1 MTRSQHS
8 PSAVMARRRQAMAV
22 QRRAAGLTFQQIADT
37 LLPCAL
43 HLDSDELVQEACD
56 DCRPLYNDKSAARKA
71 IVKALQ
77 DEYDLS
83 EQARDELRRE
93 DMATTALVIQRMTAD
108 LIGAGREPSERAS
121 AGRTLLRAL
130 DHRARVAGYL
140 APTRVQVTPELDAD
154 IEQALRDLTAAQFA
168 PDGNL
173 L

>member
-22 QRRAAGLTFQQIADT
+22 QRRAAGLTFQQVADS
-37 LLPCAL
+37 LMPCGM
-43 HLDSDELVQEACD
+43 HVDSDELVQEACTE
-56 DCRPLYNDKSAARKA
+56 CRPLYNDKSAARKA

-108 LIGAGREPSERAS
+108 LLGAGREPGERAA

-154 IEQALRDLTAAQFA
+154 IEQALADLAAAQTAADA
-168 PDGNL
+168 RL
-173 L
+173 